1 MITFYQ
7 HIEEIKKSFKIS
19 DAEQIA
25 SLKRWYN
32 QGCSIVKKKLM
43 RRTNAEVIYANIVAN
58 QSEYQ
63 LPEYAGRVFN
73 IRYNETGSERSLTE
87 VTSGI
92 AWDELKSNGSQT
104 GLPSHYHLLSEDEIE
119 LWPTP
124 SQAVTDGLEVRL
136 AFKHSRLSADDIST
150 GTATA
155 SNGSQT
161 VTISSSIVTT
171 NWVGRMFT
179 VNNGHEEWYR
189 ISEYVSSTSFKLE
202 NYFEGDGGAGLS
214 YIVGEVVDIPE
225 EYIHLP
231 ELFTRAKYTEVYRK
245 NRGVANDMMKQFK
258 DEIKELNQSYSSPSK
273 GKVVK
278 NRKTRMRAYPYG
290 TPWYFEDQLS

>member
-7 HIEEIKKSFKIS
+7 HIEEIKKAYKIS
-19 DAEQIA
+19 DAEQVA

-32 QGCSIVKKKLM
+32 QGCSVVKKKLM
-43 RRTNAEVIYANIVAN
+43 RRTNAETIFADLVDN

-73 IRYNETGSERSLTE
+73 VQYNEPGSETPLIE
-87 VTSGI
+87 VASDT
-92 AWDELKSNGSQT
+92 AWDELKSNGGQT
-104 GLPSHYHLLSEDEIE
+104 GTPTHYHLLSEDELE

-124 SQAVTDGLEVRL
+124 SQDVTDGLKVKL
-136 AFKHSRLSADDIST
+136 AFKHQRMTADDIST

-155 SNGSQT
+155 TNGSQT
-161 VTISSSIVTT
+161 VTISQSIVNT

-179 VNNGHEEWYR
+179 VDAGHEEWYR

-245 NRGVANDMMKQFK
+245 NRGVANDMMKEYK
-258 DEIKELNQSYSSPSK
+258 DGVKELNQSYSSPTR

-290 TPWYFEDQLS
+290 TPWYFEEPLS